1 MMRDA
6 HNTGL
11 IYLGVRGIQKIGNPW
26 DRVWIITI
34 DCKKNIYN
42 LEGFDIF
49 KRPPF
54 YSLGSTYH
62 VLAFVSHLW
71 YM

>member
-1 MMRDA
+1 MRDA

-34 DCKKNIYN
+34 DCKKNYN
-42 LEGFDIF
+42 LEG
-49 KRPPF
+49 
-54 YSLGSTYH
+54 LA
-62 VLAFVSHLW
+62 LAFLTFLKDHLFIVSEVRI
-71 YM
+71 MF